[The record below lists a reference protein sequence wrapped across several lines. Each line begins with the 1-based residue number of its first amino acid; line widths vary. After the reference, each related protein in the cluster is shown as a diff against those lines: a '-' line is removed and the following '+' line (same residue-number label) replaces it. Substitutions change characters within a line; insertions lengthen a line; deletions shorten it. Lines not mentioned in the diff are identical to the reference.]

1 MILEEIWKNNK
12 KYDNAISVIIF
23 FIKRIL
29 QCNLGMILLSVLL
42 AIMSIGLVK
51 NQENNYFNEFLNVF
65 IQGTTY
71 FNMYVVV
78 PAIIA
83 LLLIQIFRKKTK
95 NKQVNLKIH
104 FLLLWITIV
113 LVLFLS
119 LVTFIIISRLH

>member
-1 MILEEIWKNNK
+1 
-12 KYDNAISVIIF
+12 
-23 FIKRIL
+23 
-29 QCNLGMILLSVLL
+29 MILLSVLL

-51 NQENNYFNEFLNVF
+51 NQENNYFNAFLNVF

-78 PAIIA
+78 PAIIT

-119 LVTFIIISRLH
+119 LVTFIIISSLH

>member
-1 MILEEIWKNNK
+1 
-12 KYDNAISVIIF
+12 
-23 FIKRIL
+23 
-29 QCNLGMILLSVLL
+29 MILLSVLL

>member
-1 MILEEIWKNNK
+1 MIEDDNK

-51 NQENNYFNEFLNVF
+51 NQENNYFNAFLNGC
-65 IQGTTY
+65 IQITTY
-71 FNMYVVV
+71 FNIYVVV
-78 PAIIA
+78 PVIIA
-83 LLLIQIFRKKTK
+83 LLLIQFFGKKTK

-113 LVLFLS
+113 LVLFL
-119 LVTFIIISRLH
+119 

>member
-1 MILEEIWKNNK
+1 MIEDNYK

>member
-1 MILEEIWKNNK
+1 MIEDNYK

-83 LLLIQIFRKKTK
+83 LLLIRIFGKKTK
-95 NKQVNLKIH
+95 EKQINLKIH